1 MKKRTIALAM
11 VMILNGSM
19 LGGCGLLKHL
29 EKKDTI
35 NNIPFNE
42 QEETE
47 KDDKKEITG
56 EEKYAVILKT
66 QASDFWVKMKKGIEE
81 KADAMGVEVDIYAAQ
96 SEEDFEGQLLLFE
109 NCLDKGYDGIAVAP
123 LSSTNL
129 IPGVVRAT
137 ELGIPIINIDEKIDK
152 DELTQQGGAVVRF
165 VATDNIELGRKAA
178 TFIAERIEEGTQVAI
193 IEGMAE
199 NQSGRDRTQGA
210 TEVFKEAGFEVC
222 ASAPADW
229 DREKAMEMAAS
240 IIEQN
245 ADLKAIYCCN
255 DTMALGALQA
265 VINADKLG
273 EILVVGTDGD
283 EEAIDSVNAGRLTA
297 TVAQDAVGLGA
308 KSTEL
313 LVQAVTRGEK
323 GTIGKIPEVTSVETT
338 IIY

>member
-29 EKKDTI
+29 EKKDTT

-178 TFIAERIEEGTQVAI
+178 AFIVERIEEGTQVAI

-297 TVAQDAVGLGA
+297 TVAQDAAGLGV
-308 KSTEL
+308 KSMEL

>member
-1 MKKRTIALAM
+1 
-11 VMILNGSM
+11 
-19 LGGCGLLKHL
+19 
-29 EKKDTI
+29 
-35 NNIPFNE
+35 
-42 QEETE
+42 
-47 KDDKKEITG
+47 
-56 EEKYAVILKT
+56 
-66 QASDFWVKMKKGIEE
+66 
-81 KADAMGVEVDIYAAQ
+81 
-96 SEEDFEGQLLLFE
+96 
-109 NCLDKGYDGIAVAP
+109 
-123 LSSTNL
+123 
-129 IPGVVRAT
+129 
-137 ELGIPIINIDEKIDK
+137 
-152 DELTQQGGAVVRF
+152 
-165 VATDNIELGRKAA
+165 
-178 TFIAERIEEGTQVAI
+178 
-193 IEGMAE
+193 MAE

-297 TVAQDAVGLGA
+297 TVAQDAAGLGA
-308 KSTEL
+308 KSMEL
-313 LVQAVTRGEK
+313 LVHAVTRGEK